1 MAAEIVELGAKPSLD
16 NVPHMLRRVAAQ
28 VEAGELAASAAVV
41 VLVGEGDN
49 TLDVLQLGPDGCRLK
64 LVGAMVLAQQRMLR
78 RTG

>member
-1 MAAEIVELGAKPSLD
+1 MSADIVPIDPKPALD

-28 VEAGELAASAAVV
+28 VEAGELPASAAVV

-49 TLDVLQLGPDGCRLK
+49 TLDVFQLGPDGCRLK